1 MLTEHQYST
10 KSVRAIKLLYFLLY
24 VGMAAWSTQFYAF
37 LERDRALTGVQIG
50 FIAAVQQVNNL
61 IVLPIWGMICDRY
74 GKRRIFLVL
83 LAIAALLIEGFLYT
97 GSFWFYLGFI
107 ILFTSLYNPLA
118 ALVDTF
124 ALEKNNQ
131 SVVHSSY
138 GAMRLWASFGW
149 AVSSFGTG
157 FLIKQ
162 LGLSFG
168 VIFPVTTIFFVLSWI
183 VAFFSISKKH
193 EVKTSKSPSFRTLF
207 ELLLNNKKLLLFF
220 LFCFVYY
227 IFNAP
232 ILNMINI
239 YYSEIC
245 AKYYPELS
253 EVDLNARIGFIVGLA
268 FALQSFCELPF
279 MLYANKIVERFGT
292 KKVIFFT
299 LFVAALRMFLYG
311 MSSNPWFS
319 VVVGSLHGV
328 TLGLFWAAAIGY
340 VHSLVPVDQ
349 CSTGQMLFNTFL
361 ALGTCLGNLVTGT
374 MKDTISLQSGMQMN
388 ALLIVLLILG
398 GILVNRYLKFNGKM

>member
-1 MLTEHQYST
+1 MITEHRYSV

-50 FIAAVQQVNNL
+50 LIAAVQQINNL

-74 GKRRIFLVL
+74 GKRKIFLIL
-83 LAIAALLIEGFLYT
+83 LAVAALLIEGFLYT
-97 GSFWFYLGFI
+97 GSFGFYLGFI
-107 ILFTSLYNPLA
+107 VLFTSLYNPLA

-131 SVVHSSY
+131 PVVHSSY
-138 GAMRLWASFGW
+138 GEMRLWASFGW
-149 AVSSFGTG
+149 ALSSFGTG

-168 VIFPVTTIFFVLSWI
+168 VIFPITTIFFIFAWI
-183 VAFFSISKKH
+183 VSFISISKKH

-207 ELLLNNKKLLLFF
+207 ELLSNNRKLLLFF
-220 LFCFVYY
+220 SFCFVYY

-245 AKYYPELS
+245 AKYYPGFS
-253 EVDLNARIGFIVGLA
+253 EIDLNARIGFIVGIA
-268 FALQSFCELPF
+268 FAIQSFCELPF
-279 MLYANKIVERFGT
+279 MLYANKIVTRFGT
-292 KKVIFFT
+292 KNVIFFT
-299 LFVAALRMFLYG
+299 LFVAAFRMFLYG
-311 MSSNPWFS
+311 LSSNPWIS
-319 VVVGSLHGV
+319 VCVGALHGV
-328 TLGLFWAAAIGY
+328 TLGLFWASAIGY

-361 ALGTCLGNLVTGT
+361 ALGTCLGNLITGT
-374 MKDTISLQSGMQMN
+374 MKDTISLQYGMQIN
-388 ALLIVLLILG
+388 AGLIILLLICG
-398 GILVNRYLKFNGKM
+398 MWGSRYCKLKGKL